1 LMEMCGEGAHEM
13 VYKDMMKNIN
23 TNSKKFLDA
32 IRFKVT

>member
-1 LMEMCGEGAHEM
+1 MFGGHEA

-23 TNSKKFLDA
+23 TSSKKFIDA